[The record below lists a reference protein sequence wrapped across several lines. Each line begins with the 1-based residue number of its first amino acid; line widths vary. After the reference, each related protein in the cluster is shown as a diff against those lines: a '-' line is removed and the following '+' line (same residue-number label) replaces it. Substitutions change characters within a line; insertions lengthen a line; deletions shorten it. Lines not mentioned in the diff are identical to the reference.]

1 MMLLG
6 GRGTV
11 TGAAL
16 GAALYEQL
24 RGYLLTAPRLT
35 NFHLVITG
43 GLLLIIILFAPDG
56 LIGGFYRLLPRAR
69 RVLE

>member
-1 MMLLG
+1 MLLLG

-11 TGAAL
+11 TGAVI

-24 RGYLLTAPRLT
+24 RGYLLTSPSFT

-43 GLLLIIILFAPDG
+43 GLLLIIILFAPEG
-56 LIGGFYRLLPRAR
+56 LIGGLYRLLPRAR
-69 RVLE
+69 RVFE